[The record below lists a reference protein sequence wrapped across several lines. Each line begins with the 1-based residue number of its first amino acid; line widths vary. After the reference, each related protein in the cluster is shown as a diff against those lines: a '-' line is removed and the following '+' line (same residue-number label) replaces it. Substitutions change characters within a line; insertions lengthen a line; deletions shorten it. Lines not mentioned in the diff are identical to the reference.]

1 MMERTTTWTNI
12 GTNVDMCTTI
22 DDVLETANL
31 DYIVERQKI
40 FLADGTVIED
50 KYANVNTKTGDVL
63 GIVGKNYRICQNKDA
78 FNFVNNIN
86 DKVTFVKA
94 GQTASGMVYVIARV
108 DDVNVLG
115 DTVTPYI
122 IFQNGHNGNFSLRTT
137 ICPLRI
143 VCQNQFSMAF
153 KESPNT
159 ITIQHC
165 NSMEG
170 RMKEASYLMHN
181 VTNYMQTFKLN
192 AEQLAKVKIMNP
204 NDIID
209 KFFKKSIKIGETSDR
224 QLNNIQTKIDSLTS
238 IYNNTDD
245 NQNFKGTAWG
255 MLNAY
260 TDFLTHSLPMRNT
273 NTSEENKFVSV
284 TFDPRLI
291 KEYMNFVLNYAQ

>member
-122 IFQNGHNGNFSLRTT
+122 IF
-137 ICPLRI
+137 
-143 VCQNQFSMAF
+143 
-153 KESPNT
+153 
-159 ITIQHC
+159 
-165 NSMEG
+165 
-170 RMKEASYLMHN
+170 RM
-181 VTNYMQTFKLN
+181 V
-192 AEQLAKVKIMNP
+192 IM
-204 NDIID
+204 
-209 KFFKKSIKIGETSDR
+209 
-224 QLNNIQTKIDSLTS
+224 
-238 IYNNTDD
+238 
-245 NQNFKGTAWG
+245 
-255 MLNAY
+255 
-260 TDFLTHSLPMRNT
+260 
-273 NTSEENKFVSV
+273 V
-284 TFDPRLI
+284 TFL
-291 KEYMNFVLNYAQ
+291 